1 MRKYQEQRE
10 DARGLTTELCLLLAV
25 AVVGTIV
32 VSALAIA
39 VVATVAP
46 YEYMSNVTTMA
57 MPPGYWQG
65 IFWLRLVQSGVLT
78 TLLVVGT
85 AAYKTWQLS
94 EGGGRAVATSM
105 GGARLHPGVTDPSHV
120 KVLNVVEELAIAT
133 SMRAPPVYVLEN
145 EPGINA
151 FAAGFEGKDAVVGVT
166 RGAIDKLKRHQLQ
179 GVIAHEFSHIANGD
193 MRLNIRLL
201 GILAGIQAITF
212 VAQFLLRLG
221 TPASDAKSSGKHP
234 LGMILALIF
243 GIVVWPIGQVGTA
256 FAMLI
261 HMAVNRQREFLAD
274 ASAVQFTR
282 DPHGICEA
290 LAILLEDEA
299 GSRVQG
305 PGAQLASHMF
315 FASGG
320 RAWARLLEAHPPVE
334 ERICRLDPNAATA
347 AKHGIVE
354 REYETTA
361 G

>member
-1 MRKYQEQRE
+1 M
-10 DARGLTTELCLLLAV
+10 TTELCLLLAV

-32 VSALAIA
+32 VSAVAIA
-39 VVATVAP
+39 VVAAAAP
-46 YEYMSNVTTMA
+46 YGYLSSVTNIK
-57 MPPGYWQG
+57 MPAQHWRDLFFQRLIQAG
-65 IFWLRLVQSGVLT
+65 IGTF
-78 TLLVVGT
+78 LLVVGT
-85 AAYKTWQLS
+85 AVYKTWQLS
-94 EGGGRAVATSM
+94 EGGGRSVANSM
-105 GGARLHPGVTDPSHV
+105 GGARVHAGATDPSHV

-133 SMRAPPVYVLEN
+133 SMRAPPVYVLEE

-151 FAAGFEGKDAVVGVT
+151 FAAGFEAKDAVIGVT

-212 VAQFLLRLG
+212 VARFLLRLG
-221 TPASDAKSSGKHP
+221 MPASDAKSSGKHP
-234 LGMILALIF
+234 LGMILALLF
-243 GIVVWPIGQVGTA
+243 GIVIWPIGQIGAA

-282 DPHGICEA
+282 DPQGLCEA
-290 LAILLEDEA
+290 LAVLLDDEA

-305 PGAQLASHMF
+305 PSAQLASHMF

-320 RAWARLLEAHPPVE
+320 GAWERLFETHPSLE
-334 ERICRLDPNAATA
+334 ERIRRLDPKLATA
-347 AKHGIVE
+347 GLV
-354 REYETTA
+354 
-361 G
+361 